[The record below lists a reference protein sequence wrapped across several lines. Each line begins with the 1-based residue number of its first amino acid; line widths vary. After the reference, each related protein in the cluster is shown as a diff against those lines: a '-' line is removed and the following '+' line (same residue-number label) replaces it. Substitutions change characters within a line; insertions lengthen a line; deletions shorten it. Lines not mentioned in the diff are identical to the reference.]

1 LKYYLHETPG
11 RTRIKIPGLRGN
23 QKVLGEVQEE
33 LMSLHGV
40 CEVLANELTGS
51 IVVMHDKKAVR
62 SGDVVRM
69 LDSLGHIDAKLIEPA
84 DIYTDKA
91 LSKAGSVVGKAL
103 FGMAVERVLA
113 PKGLS
118 FLAALL

>member
-11 RTRIKIPGLRGN
+11 RLRIKIPGLRGN

-40 CEVLANELTGS
+40 CEVIANELTGS
-51 IVVMHDKKAVR
+51 IVVMHDQNAVR
-62 SGDVVRM
+62 SGDVIKM
-69 LDSLGHIDAKLIEPA
+69 LDNLGCIDADLVEPA
-84 DIYTDKA
+84 AVYNDEA

-103 FGMAVERVLA
+103 FGMAIERLLA

>member
-1 LKYYLHETPG
+1 MKYYLHETPG
-11 RTRIKIPGLRGN
+11 RIRIKIPGLRGN
-23 QKVLGEVQEE
+23 RKVLGEVQEE
-33 LMSLHGV
+33 LMALCGV
-40 CEVLANELTGS
+40 CEVIANELTGS

-69 LDSLGHIDAKLIEPA
+69 LDTLGHIDAKLIEPA

-103 FGMAVERVLA
+103 FGMAIERVLA
-113 PKGLS
+113 PRGLS